1 MGDAVLVSFQANN
14 NFDDEEEIENE
25 NARMTRQKN
34 LLVRRA
40 VECGL
45 QLLARQSHY
54 RVYLTAEER
63 SKYRTLE
70 HALES
75 SHHPNQDGQ
84 SSQQSNSDRFF
95 IFDET
100 GNTTSSET
108 SLSSKSISSMLYEQ
122 NDVEG
127 YSTAFNFWNLIPIL
141 FGKGRKNKVYT
152 ARRTSDTSDTTRATE
167 PNAIDLELHIAIS
180 CGMITNI
187 ILGDPKTP
195 VSETNKKQKRL
206 SYINTNGSG
215 IHLDHTLA
223 YNGRLEYAICGPAVE
238 SLEDALSAAK
248 AGEMSITAEAY
259 QLFQN
264 QSMSLTYEKRSQFY
278 IVKSFSGTV
287 SKKRTRQHH
296 KPNGNYLADRPG
308 LLTRAATLNI
318 EPLIPRTRETSFLE
332 LSSDPNPNYLKYINR
347 SALYR
352 LQHSPDDN
360 FAAQFRDATIMF
372 ISLGKLNPA
381 TAEGLAIAQKSVY
394 FTIQTLIKYEGT
406 RLCGYI
412 NLRLNFHN
420 YRYFATICCR
430 RQRSNNISCIWL
442 TTTITRTR
450 IHLCSKSSH

>member
-1 MGDAVLVSFQANN
+1 MLVSFQVINN
-14 NFDDEEEIENE
+14 RLNNDFNDDEEEEDDTLKE
-25 NARMTRQKN
+25 TRQKN

-70 HALES
+70 HS
-75 SHHPNQDGQ
+75 NHQQQQDD
-84 SSQQSNSDRFF
+84 NERFF

-100 GNTTSSET
+100 GNTTGSESSVSRE
-108 SLSSKSISSMLYEQ
+108 S
-122 NDVEG
+122 VEDDHNELLVED
-127 YSTAFNFWNLIPIL
+127 YSTSFNLWNLIPIL
-141 FGKGRKNKVYT
+141 FGKSKKNRVYAT
-152 ARRTSDTSDTTRATE
+152 TRRISDTNDTSASSTQAST
-167 PNAIDLELHIAIS
+167 AIDLELHIALS
-180 CGMITNI
+180 CGVITNI
-187 ILGDPKTP
+187 ILGDP
-195 VSETNKKQKRL
+195 NKNNNKQQQKNNRL
-206 SYINTNGSG
+206 SYVNTNGSTV
-215 IHLDHTLA
+215 HLDHTLA

-248 AGEMSITAEAY
+248 AGEMSITPEAY
-259 QLFQN
+259 KLFQN
-264 QSMSLTYEKRSQFY
+264 QSMSLSCEKRNQFY
-278 IVKSFSGTV
+278 VVKSYAGNTSSN
-287 SKKRTRQHH
+287 SKKRSRHH
-296 KPNGNYLADRPG
+296 KPNANYLANRPG

-381 TAEGLAIAQKSVY
+381 TPEGLALAQKSVHL
-394 FTIQTLIKYEGT
+394 TIQTLIKYEGKPIIY
-406 RLCGYI
+406 LYI
-412 NLRLNFHN
+412 TFKKYLVVFRCI
-420 YRYFATICCR
+420 ATIRCR
-430 RQRSNNISCIWL
+430 R
-442 TTTITRTR
+442 
-450 IHLCSKSSH
+450 